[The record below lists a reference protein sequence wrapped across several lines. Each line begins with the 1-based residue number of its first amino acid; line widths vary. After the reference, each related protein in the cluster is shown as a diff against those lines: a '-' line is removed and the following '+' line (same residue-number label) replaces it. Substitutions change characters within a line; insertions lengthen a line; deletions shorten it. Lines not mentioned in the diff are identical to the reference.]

1 MNLINRGRTA
11 EIFHLGGGRVVKLFH
26 AGYPSQGIAKESRIA
41 MALEGCGLPVPR
53 CFGQTQCEGR
63 SGLVYEYIE
72 GCSLLQL
79 LVKHPWRVWK
89 FARAMALLHLQIHRA
104 PVPAHSLPAQRDRLA
119 EAIDRLTDRPDLQIK
134 LHQRLMRLPAGDRHC
149 HGDFH
154 PDNILCAA
162 QGLVAVDWM
171 NAAYGHPASDVART
185 LILLKY
191 ATLPRQFAGIRRIF
205 LSLFKQV
212 LCRAYLRNYLAVSR
226 LDLRLVKAWLPPVA
240 ATRLHPGHPPDE
252 RRRLLRLIERCLR
265 REK

>member
-1 MNLINRGRTA
+1 
-11 EIFHLGGGRVVKLFH
+11 
-26 AGYPSQGIAKESRIA
+26 
-41 MALEGCGLPVPR
+41 
-53 CFGQTQCEGR
+53 
-63 SGLVYEYIE
+63 
-72 GCSLLQL
+72 
-79 LVKHPWRVWK
+79 
-89 FARAMALLHLQIHRA
+89 
-104 PVPAHSLPAQRDRLA
+104 
-119 EAIDRLTDRPDLQIK
+119 
-134 LHQRLMRLPAGDRHC
+134 
-149 HGDFH
+149 
-154 PDNILCAA
+154 
-162 QGLVAVDWM
+162 M

-191 ATLPRQFAGIRRIF
+191 ATLPRQFTGIRRIF